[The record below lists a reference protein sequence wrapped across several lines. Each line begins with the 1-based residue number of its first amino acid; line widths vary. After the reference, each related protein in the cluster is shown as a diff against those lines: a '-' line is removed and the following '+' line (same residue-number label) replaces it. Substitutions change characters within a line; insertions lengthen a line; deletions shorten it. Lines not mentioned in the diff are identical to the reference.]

1 MCDATEEVLFN
12 LDDPTD
18 VACIADA
25 IEGGAYDSARRY
37 FHARLEGHE
46 QREQAAEALADYFHQ
61 ARRAQQL
68 RLQGHVNAA
77 LEVEREMQAIY
88 ATRIPR
94 SLRW

>member
-1 MCDATEEVLFN
+1 MTDATEEVLFN
-12 LDDPTD
+12 LDDPAD

-25 IEGGAYDSARRY
+25 IEGGAYDSARGY

-46 QREQAAEALADYFHQ
+46 QRDQAADALADYFHH
-61 ARRAQQL
+61 ARRSQEL

-88 ATRIPR
+88 ATRIPHY
-94 SLRW
+94 LRW